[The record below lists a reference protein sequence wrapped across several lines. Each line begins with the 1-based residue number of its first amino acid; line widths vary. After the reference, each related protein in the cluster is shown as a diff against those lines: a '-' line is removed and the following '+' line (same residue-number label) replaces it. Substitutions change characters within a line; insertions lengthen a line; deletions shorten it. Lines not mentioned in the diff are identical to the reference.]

1 MRNKRT
7 LKDWVIALRPWSFP
21 TSGIPVVATLAYLL
35 FVLSRGEAGTGGL
48 AAADWVNGVLSIV
61 VLMVLHAG
69 GNLVSDYYDHVHK
82 VDLPGGPNG
91 VTWIDSGLFAPR
103 EILRYGLFMLAV
115 GALLGLYIVSRS
127 SFEVLWIGAL
137 AVALPLLYP
146 WLKAHALGDVDV
158 MLSFA
163 ILPALGTCFVVTGSY
178 HPEIIVLCLPYGLL
192 TVSILHANNT
202 RDRANDRRAGLC
214 TLPLLTGWRTACWV
228 YVAEQVLPYLLV
240 LAFVVCGFSSR
251 PSVVCLL
258 LTFVSLPMAL
268 RNIRAIT
275 AAKTEEEQRIDTL
288 DQQSAQL
295 QLAFGLLYTVGFA
308 VAAIW

>member
-1 MRNKRT
+1 M
-7 LKDWVIALRPWSFP
+7 
-21 TSGIPVVATLAYLL
+21 AYLL
-35 FVLSRGEAGTGGL
+35 FALTQADADAGAV
-48 AAADWVNGVLSIV
+48 AAANWVNGVLSIV
-61 VLMVLHAG
+61 ALMVLHAG
-69 GNLVSDYYDHVHK
+69 GNLVSDYYDHIHK
-82 VDLPGGPNG
+82 VDMPGGPNG

-103 EILRYGLFMLAV
+103 EILRYGLAMLAV
-115 GALLGLYIVSRS
+115 GALLGLYILSRS
-127 SFEVLWIGAL
+127 SLEVLWIGVL

-158 MLSFA
+158 LLSFA

-192 TVSILHANNT
+192 TVSILHVNNT

-214 TLPLLTGWRTACWV
+214 TLPLLTGWRTACRV

-240 LAFVVCGFSSR
+240 LVFVACGFGGR
-251 PSVVCLL
+251 PSVACLL
-258 LTFVSLPMAL
+258 LTFASLPMAL

-275 AAKTEEEQRIDTL
+275 AARTEEEQHIGTL

-295 QLAFGLLYTVGFA
+295 QLAFGLFYTVGFA
-308 VAAIW
+308 VAAVW